1 MRRFLLIILC
11 CSALASACASAAQT
25 SSGGAGPTATAAS
38 ATQAASKSAGPADAG
53 WYALAPAG
61 GGFTSKFPARPTLT
75 ESTTTTKFGPAPT
88 SIWEYLANSELDYN
102 LAMWQ
107 YPAGSTGNTTAA
119 TMYDGAI
126 LSMDSVNGLTLDG
139 QSDITLNGHTGR
151 AFAVSGSAY
160 KLHGELVLVG
170 DTLYMVYASY
180 GPTIDTTVVDAFLAD
195 FAVTN

>member
-1 MRRFLLIILC
+1 VRRFLLIILGLA
-11 CSALASACASAAQT
+11 ALSSACASAT
-25 SSGGAGPTATAAS
+25 RTASATPTAAS
-38 ATQAASKSAGPADAG
+38 SAAHAPSPSAGPADAG
-53 WYALAPAG
+53 WYALSPAG
-61 GGFTSKFPARPTLT
+61 DGFTSKFPAQPKLSQ
-75 ESTTTTKFGPAPT
+75 STTTTKFGPAPT

-126 LSMDSVNGLTLDG
+126 LSMDSANGLTLDT
-139 QSDITLNGHTGR
+139 QADVTLNGHTGR
-151 AFAVSGSAY
+151 AFTVSGSAY
-160 KLHGELVLVG
+160 KLRGELVLVG

-195 FAVTN
+195 FAVTD